1 MQYLR
6 LFQASLALRGE
17 DIPEPQC
24 FVTCASHNGASIGTH
39 RKVENSVGVAGEGGD
54 SLHLRVLPD
63 IDLVE
68 RVAVGAHEFVE
79 GSAEG

>member
-6 LFQASLALRGE
+6 LLQSSLALRGE
-17 DIPEPQC
+17 DIPESKCLIP
-24 FVTCASHNGASIGTH
+24 CASHNGASIGTH
-39 RKVENSVGVAGEGGD
+39 RKVENSIGVASEGGD
-54 SLHLRVLPD
+54 PLHLRVLPY

-68 RVAVGAHEFVE
+68 RVPVGTHEFVE